1 MQNGLYVAT
10 SGMLM
15 QQNRVDTISNNLAN
29 MNNNGF
35 KRDRAVFSV
44 FRPDDKRY
52 PQNFIRETHYNK
64 TINTAVL
71 LHENSA
77 NFEMGPIKETGNTFD
92 FAIKQENAFFAI
104 DTPWGIRY
112 TRDGAFTLNE
122 NGELVTAEG
131 YHVMSRN
138 AQGTANIV
146 IDQNARFE
154 VDKTGTIYAN
164 GIAGDRLMIVEFD
177 KNDLR
182 QLQKVGR
189 NQFAAVDIEPMDAD
203 NAGVRQGY
211 VEGANVDPIAEMVRM
226 IDASRGY
233 EMYAKVVQTH
243 DEISQKAASQIL
255 TQ

>member
-1 MQNGLYVAT
+1 MQNGLYTAT
-10 SGMLM
+10 SGLLM
-15 QQNRVDTISNNLAN
+15 QQNRVDSISNNLAN
-29 MNNNGF
+29 MNTNGY

-44 FRPDDKRY
+44 YRPEDNRY
-52 PQNFIRETHYNK
+52 PQNYIRESHYNK

-77 NFEMGPIKETGNTFD
+77 NFEMGPLKETGNKFD
-92 FAIKQENAFFAI
+92 FAIQQDNAFFAI

-112 TRDGAFTLNE
+112 TRDGAFTIND

-131 YHVMSRN
+131 FKVMSRN

-146 IDQNARFE
+146 VDQNARFE

-164 GIAGDRLMIVEFD
+164 GIAGDQLMIVEFD
-177 KNDLR
+177 DVR

-189 NQFAAVDIEPMDAD
+189 NQFATVDIEPVDAE
-203 NAGVRQGY
+203 NAGIRQGY

-226 IDASRGY
+226 IEASRGY

>member
-1 MQNGLYVAT
+1 MQNGLYIAT
-10 SGMLM
+10 SGLLM
-15 QQNRVDTISNNLAN
+15 QQNRVDSISNNIAN
-29 MNNNGF
+29 MNTNAY
-35 KRDRAVFSV
+35 KRDRAVFSIH
-44 FRPDDKRY
+44 RPEESRY
-52 PQNFIRETHYNK
+52 PQNFIRQSSYNK

-71 LHENSA
+71 LHESSSS
-77 NFEMGPIKETGNTFD
+77 FEAGPLKETGNKFD
-92 FAIKQENAFFAI
+92 FAIEQDNAFFAI

-131 YHVMSRN
+131 YRVMGRN
-138 AQGTANIV
+138 AQGTSNIV
-146 IDQNARFE
+146 VNQNARFE

-164 GIAGDRLMIVEFD
+164 GVVDDQFLIVEFD
-177 KNDLR
+177 DVR

-189 NQFAAVDIEPMDAD
+189 NQYAAVDIEPADAD

-233 EMYAKVVQTH
+233 EMYAKVVQTY
-243 DEISQKAASQIL
+243 DEINQKSATQIV

>member
-1 MQNGLYVAT
+1 
-10 SGMLM
+10 
-15 QQNRVDTISNNLAN
+15 
-29 MNNNGF
+29 
-35 KRDRAVFSV
+35 
-44 FRPDDKRY
+44 
-52 PQNFIRETHYNK
+52 
-64 TINTAVL
+64 NTAVL

-77 NFEMGPIKETGNTFD
+77 NFEMGHIKETGNKFD
-92 FAIKQENAFFAI
+92 FAIQQDNAFFAV

-112 TRDGAFTLNE
+112 TKDGAFTINN

-131 YHVMSRN
+131 YKVMSRN

-146 IDQNARFE
+146 VDQNARFE

-164 GIAGDRLMIVEFD
+164 GIAGDQLMIVEFD
-177 KNDLR
+177 DVR

-189 NQFAAVDIEPMDAD
+189 NQFAAVDIEPTDAD
-203 NAGVRQGY
+203 NAGVKQGY
-211 VEGANVDPIAEMVRM
+211 IEEANVDPIAEMVRM
-226 IDASRGY
+226 IEASRGY